1 MFTDFPWL
9 YVIAFCF
16 KQLPLNLTLGL
27 VPKYSNEGLGKLL
40 GVEAAVI
47 FSSDNPLV
55 FHDEI

>member
-1 MFTDFPWL
+1 MFTDYPLL

-40 GVEAAVI
+40 GTERAVI
-47 FSSDNPLV
+47 FSSDNPLD
-55 FHDEI
+55 FQ